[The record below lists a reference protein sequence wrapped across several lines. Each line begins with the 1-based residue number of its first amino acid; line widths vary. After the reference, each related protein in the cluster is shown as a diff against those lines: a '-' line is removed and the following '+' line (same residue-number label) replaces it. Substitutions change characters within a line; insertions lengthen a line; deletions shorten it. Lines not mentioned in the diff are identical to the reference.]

1 MINKYVVCLTIEFTF
16 PKQTALVSLSGFICK
31 SHCVCQWISEHLE
44 NTLRLFV
51 GVFFCLFF
59 WQEMTSIHLPPKLA
73 QLPPVAAPSTYKNP
87 EKEEL
92 FDFFFFFLL
101 FLLET
106 FLFHFGKTEII
117 HASCSD
123 VPFILFSTL
132 QNKQMVSKMLKNK
145 VAYVM
150 FRTKLYTMKLYM
162 FVDTVYI

>member
-1 MINKYVVCLTIEFTF
+1 
-16 PKQTALVSLSGFICK
+16 
-31 SHCVCQWISEHLE
+31 
-44 NTLRLFV
+44 
-51 GVFFCLFF
+51 
-59 WQEMTSIHLPPKLA
+59 MTSIHLPPKLA
-73 QLPPVAAPSTYKNP
+73 QLPPVAAPSTYRNP

-92 FDFFFFFLL
+92 FNFSFFFLL
-101 FLLET
+101 LLFCLKH